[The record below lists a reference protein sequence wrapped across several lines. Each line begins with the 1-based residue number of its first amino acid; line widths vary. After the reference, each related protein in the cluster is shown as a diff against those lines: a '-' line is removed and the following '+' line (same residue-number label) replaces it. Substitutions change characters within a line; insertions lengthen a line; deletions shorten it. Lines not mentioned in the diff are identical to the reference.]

1 MMIYTSKLQAF
12 NTPFVSHSRCCCCCC
27 PFAGGLLLVLVVVWF
42 IRGIQKKN
50 EGKNYLSSPKNSLN
64 YTTTHNNYKV
74 NTHYSLQ

>member
-50 EGKNYLSSPKNSLN
+50 EGKNYLSQKIPSITPQL
-64 YTTTHNNYKV
+64 TTTIR
-74 NTHYSLQ
+74 